1 MSRYFETKPLTA
13 RQIEIIHQSIPIL
26 ESLDI
31 RLGEKF
37 YKRVVRRYDNLKPYF
52 NETNTKLLRQP
63 RAFAYTI
70 LMYAKYI
77 EDLSP
82 LQELLNRIISRH
94 IGLQVKPE
102 QYPLLG
108 EVFIE
113 TMADLFPPG
122 VADDE
127 FKEAWATAYG
137 NLSNMLIEAERV
149 EYAKKAWDG
158 FKEFRVTKFNVEC
171 CDTKSIFITPIDG
184 KPIPKPRRGQYLCMR
199 WHLPNEKLEKTR
211 IYSISEFPK
220 ENEYRLTVRHIPGG
234 QVSGYIH
241 NQLQV
246 GDVVYAGPPCGD
258 CCYESRKSDMVVL
271 AGGNGIA
278 ALMPVIEAGLQEC
291 RNVKLLF
298 SNRST
303 DSRSFGEL
311 LRTYKKTY
319 GDRFEVVEF
328 LSRGRAVDPVG
339 QYYRRS
345 LTLEDLDFI
354 TAEHDVYLIG
364 PRSYMIMIDD
374 YLSRR
379 NIPFKM
385 DYYGPTELNY
395 RLE

>member
-1 MSRYFETKPLTA
+1 MSRYFETKPLTP
-13 RQIEIIHQSIPIL
+13 RQIEIIHASIPIL
-26 ESLDI
+26 ELLDI

-37 YKRVVRRYDNLKPYF
+37 YKRVVRKYDNLKPYF

-199 WHLPNEKLEKTR
+199 WHLPNEKLEKQ
-211 IYSISEFPK
+211 
-220 ENEYRLTVRHIPGG
+220 EYI
-234 QVSGYIH
+234 QFQNI
-241 NQLQV
+241 Q
-246 GDVVYAGPPCGD
+246 
-258 CCYESRKSDMVVL
+258 RKT
-271 AGGNGIA
+271 N
-278 ALMPVIEAGLQEC
+278 
-291 RNVKLLF
+291 
-298 SNRST
+298 
-303 DSRSFGEL
+303 
-311 LRTYKKTY
+311 
-319 GDRFEVVEF
+319 
-328 LSRGRAVDPVG
+328 
-339 QYYRRS
+339 
-345 LTLEDLDFI
+345 
-354 TAEHDVYLIG
+354 
-364 PRSYMIMIDD
+364 ID
-374 YLSRR
+374 
-379 NIPFKM
+379 
-385 DYYGPTELNY
+385 
-395 RLE
+395 